1 MTVLIVQYDPPAV
14 MRTDN
19 LVTTSDFVRIT
30 MPTSTPEYA
39 TMELPTEMTHA
50 TTSAMTPS
58 KETQPPVT
66 FFMAELGIL
75 IIR

>member
-1 MTVLIVQYDPPAV
+1 
-14 MRTDN
+14 
-19 LVTTSDFVRIT
+19 

-66 FFMAELGIL
+66 FFMADLGIL
-75 IIR
+75 MIR